1 MVLRMRKRLHLSLQS
16 RLLLAVLIAL
26 AAGLVSSA
34 VVIKTLGSSW
44 LAWAGGAAT
53 GAAVVGFLTV
63 ALMRQLRLGLNAL
76 DQGLLNLLDNDFS
89 VTLASSPV
97 GEINQLI
104 HRYNRLT
111 DALRRERQS
120 LYQRELLLDTVIE
133 HSSLCV
139 LIADDRRRIIFANHL
154 ACSVM
159 ADGKPI
165 SGGMLTDVFAQGNPD
180 LMRAVERLGSG
191 IFPLR
196 AGEDNSY
203 HLFCGQ
209 FILNA
214 QRHTLILMK
223 EMTREIGRQEA
234 AAWKNVIRVISHEL
248 NNSLAPISSLAH
260 SGQILINKKQWQ
272 QLPEVLT
279 TIGERAEHLKNF
291 VSRYAEIAKLPTPR
305 KTHVNW
311 HTFVQGLN
319 FSYAFR
325 LDGELPSDP
334 GYFDAAQI
342 QQLLLNLL
350 KNATE
355 SGSPADEIIL
365 SITQTPNRSVIS
377 VADRGSGMPA
387 QVLKNA
393 FLPFYSTKV
402 NGNGVGLPLCR
413 EIVEVHDGV
422 MTLSNRSGGGLRVT
436 VTLPVGMSAENE
448 LVKQSV

>member
-1 MVLRMRKRLHLSLQS
+1 MRNFNLSLQY
-16 RLLLAVLIAL
+16 RLLLTVFMAV
-26 AAGLVSSA
+26 AAGFGCSA
-34 VVIKTLGSSW
+34 AVITVLGISW
-44 LAWAGGAAT
+44 YAWIVGAVT
-53 GAAVVGFLTV
+53 GAAVASFFTV

-89 VTLASSPV
+89 VTLASSSV
-97 GEINQLI
+97 GEIDQLI
-104 HRYNRLT
+104 QRYNRLT
-111 DALRRERQS
+111 DSLRRERQS

-196 AGEDNSY
+196 AGEDNLY

-214 QRHTLILMK
+214 QRHILILMK

-260 SGQILINKKQWQ
+260 SGQILLGKGQWQ
-272 QLPEVLT
+272 QLPEVLAA
-279 TIGERAEHLKNF
+279 IGERAEHLKNF
-291 VSRYAEIAKLPTPR
+291 VSRYAEIAKLPVPQ
-305 KTHVNW
+305 KAPVDW

-319 FSYAFR
+319 FGYAFR
-325 LDGELPSDP
+325 LDCDLPICA
-334 GYFDAAQI
+334 GYFDPGQI

-350 KNATE
+350 KNAAE
-355 SGSPADEIIL
+355 SGSAADDIVL
-365 SITQTPNRSVIS
+365 SINQTSSRCIIS
-377 VADRGSGMPA
+377 IADRGSGMPGKI
-387 QVLKNA
+387 LKNA
-393 FLPFYSTKV
+393 FLPFYSTKAQ
-402 NGNGVGLPLCR
+402 GKGIGLPLCR
-413 EIVEVHDGV
+413 EIVEAHDGV
-422 MTLSNRSGGGLRVT
+422 MTLSNRASGGLRVT
-436 VTLPVGMSAENE
+436 VTLPVGMSGKDE
-448 LVKQSV
+448 LVNQSI